1 MFDPKKVDLRKD
13 PTFYLDVKDQ
23 VKTMCTDFGKVQ
35 QVHMEQDAPEGR
47 IWVKFDSN
55 DIRGAVKTQE
65 SLDNQYF
72 DHRLIRVFFVS
83 ETVFNQKSKER

>member
-1 MFDPKKVDLRKD
+1 
-13 PTFYLDVKDQ
+13 
-23 VKTMCTDFGKVQ
+23 
-35 QVHMEQDAPEGR
+35 MEQDAPEGR